1 MTIDTLLIQQLYK
14 EHNYSA
20 LALSKYINQPY
31 YLVVNILKDN
41 NIFVSSIDQISFDID
56 MAINILK
63 ETGSIAA
70 SMRVLSSYGHKD
82 STRLVTLLDH
92 HKVPWRSIVDRP
104 QNVVCP
110 YTKEELIDICYR
122 VGLRMCYLIIETGH
136 TAKLL
141 NRWMKEFNINMKS
154 LYENIDTTFKDAINS
169 DNKEDIAFLKYNHP
183 PERLNAFYILYE
195 HQYLYNEMPVYEIS
209 NYLNLPLIY
218 CIKFFRYMDITA
230 YQKNQYASKNELY
243 LLNEIQRFYPSAKKR
258 RFNVDNKL
266 YEVDIYI
273 EEIKIGIEYNGQYW
287 HSTKYKHKEYHL
299 EKQNAIESIGIE
311 LISVFDYEFNN
322 KLSNILN
329 YILRKYIEVNT
340 FEIKEVEY
348 IDIKVIESYLLCD
361 IMQSQTYYG
370 LFIDNKI
377 VAYIS
382 IDNNFVIQYG
392 SIYQNN
398 FLKLF
403 LDYIPHKKYTVVC
416 DRFKENGKVF
426 LDNNFI
432 LTSSYVSR
440 VITNKS
446 AFEIFN
452 AGTDIYTLNI
462 SS

>member
-1 MTIDTLLIQQLYK
+1 
-14 EHNYSA
+14 
-20 LALSKYINQPY
+20 
-31 YLVVNILKDN
+31 
-41 NIFVSSIDQISFDID
+41 
-56 MAINILK
+56 
-63 ETGSIAA
+63 
-70 SMRVLSSYGHKD
+70 
-82 STRLVTLLDH
+82 
-92 HKVPWRSIVDRP
+92 
-104 QNVVCP
+104 
-110 YTKEELIDICYR
+110 
-122 VGLRMCYLIIETGH
+122 
-136 TAKLL
+136 
-141 NRWMKEFNINMKS
+141 
-154 LYENIDTTFKDAINS
+154 
-169 DNKEDIAFLKYNHP
+169 
-183 PERLNAFYILYE
+183 
-195 HQYLYNEMPVYEIS
+195 
-209 NYLNLPLIY
+209 
-218 CIKFFRYMDITA
+218 MDITA

-348 IDIKVIESYLLCD
+348 IDIKAIESYLLCD
-361 IMQSQTYYG
+361 IMQPQTYYG